1 MEHGAPWQSP
11 PRNSQDTGVNMTA
24 DSKVSLGGAPVY
36 SAVFDSQLR
45 HHAGELLRPLL
56 RATLTGQRWAL
67 PWVKSHST
75 QTVYAL
81 YNGKHYNTG
90 CWFEFGSAEKTPT
103 QVGGSMEAVYHGT
116 APPCEKGPYAYSDL
130 EHMHE
135 MIWL

>member
-1 MEHGAPWQSP
+1 MERIYDQSPFENRLGMEHGAPWQSP
-11 PRNSQDTGVNMTA
+11 PRNSQDTGVKMTA
-24 DSKVSLGGAPVY
+24 ESKVSLGGAPVY

-103 QVGGSMEAVYHGT
+103 
-116 APPCEKGPYAYSDL
+116 
-130 EHMHE
+130 
-135 MIWL
+135 